1 MFGGEYQ
8 HGLDAKN
15 RLFIPAKFREELGES
30 FIIARSIRQNCL
42 VIYSSEEW
50 NRYVQL
56 MLEKNNRS
64 LQERVLRFL
73 HASMVQVSP
82 DAHGRV
88 LLPKQLVEL
97 AGLKKEIV
105 IVGCYNYAEIW
116 DSSAYEAYKAGEN
129 VEEMIK
135 ELESLGL

>member
-30 FIIARSIRQNCL
+30 FVIARSIREHCL

-50 NRYVQL
+50 ERYVQL
-56 MLEKNNRS
+56 LLAKENRA

-73 HASMVQVSP
+73 HASMVQATP

-88 LLPKQLVEL
+88 LLPKQLVDD
-97 AGLKKEIV
+97 AQLKKEVV
-105 IVGCYNYAEIW
+105 IVGCYNHAEIW
-116 DSSAYEAYKAGEN
+116 DASGYEAYKAAEDIPA
-129 VEEMIK
+129 MIA